1 MSDPTRIRE
10 AGSDVPD
17 ELRELFRSAVKPEP
31 LTPGAQA
38 ILARR
43 VAAIDAGPTPGFFRW
58 LPWLLIGGTVALAGT
73 TAMRSRA
80 RAPRPS
86 TVRPPPV
93 VAPRAESPSAPP
105 PGRPE
110 APARAAVARPLVSA
124 TPGDGEDALV
134 GEARL
139 LNEAHR
145 ALAADARR
153 ALALAHEHARR
164 YPRGQLTAEREL
176 IEIQAL
182 VKLGRRRDAETR
194 AETLR
199 KTTPN
204 SIYDERL
211 DQILR
216 RE

>member
-1 MSDPTRIRE
+1 VNDPTRIRE
-10 AGSDVPD
+10 AASDVPD
-17 ELRELFRSAVKPEP
+17 ELRDLFRSAIKPEP
-31 LTPGAQA
+31 LTPSAQVT
-38 ILARR
+38 LGRR
-43 VAAIDAGPTPGFFRW
+43 VAEIGAGPPPGLFRW

-73 TAMRSRA
+73 TAVRWRD

-86 TVRPPPV
+86 GALPPPV
-93 VAPRAESPSAPP
+93 VAPRAEPPFAPP
-105 PGRPE
+105 PSRPE
-110 APARAAVARPLVSA
+110 APARADGAR
-124 TPGDGEDALV
+124 TPASPTRGQGEDALV

-145 ALAADARR
+145 ALAADAKR
-153 ALALAHEHARR
+153 ALALAQEHARR
-164 YPRGQLTAEREL
+164 YPRGQLAAEREL

-194 AETLR
+194 AQTLR
-199 KTTPN
+199 RTAPN

-211 DQILR
+211 DEILR

>member
-1 MSDPTRIRE
+1 MNDPTRIRD

-31 LTPGAQA
+31 LTPGTQV

-43 VAAIDAGPTPGFFRW
+43 IATIGAGPPPGLFRW

-73 TAMRSRA
+73 AALRRHD

-86 TVRPPPV
+86 AAPPAPI
-93 VAPRAESPSAPP
+93 VAPRAEPP
-105 PGRPE
+105 PTLPPDRPE
-110 APARAAVARPLVSA
+110 APARTDVARPPISA
-124 TPGDGEDALV
+124 TRSEGEDALV

-145 ALAADARR
+145 ALAADAKR

-164 YPRGQLTAEREL
+164 YPRGQLAAEREL

-182 VKLGRRRDAETR
+182 VKLGRRRDAEAR

-199 KTTPN
+199 RTAPN